1 MIGSRLS
8 SVIEDE
14 IPGLEQPRDPGHPP
28 TVPTRFDRG
37 RYVYASLR
45 ACGHACTFGLAA
57 AVCQGQS
64 SEQGKLLPLLEVLK
78 NAGVSGS
85 LEFSG
90 TCSLSDPSH
99 FLELPQFDTPATT
112 SGSPLQIVREMFA
125 HNRTMQVTQDP
136 DGTIRIIQH
145 GVPTDILAVKIA
157 QVTFQIG
164 RPAQEPIYDANAALA
179 QVFATPEIQLF
190 MRDHDVE
197 PPGFTLT
204 GAISPSIH
212 PPDAPYI
219 SAAPL
224 HDVAF
229 AEALNYILKSF
240 RGIWYYKNCP
250 GTDKRNRTV
259 SMGFYHLHKTGA
271 GLIIQ

>member
-1 MIGSRLS
+1 M
-8 SVIEDE
+8 
-14 IPGLEQPRDPGHPP
+14 P
-28 TVPTRFDRG
+28 
-37 RYVYASLR
+37 RYVLAVLLLL
-45 ACGHACTFGLAA
+45 GLAA

-64 SEQGKLLPLLEVLK
+64 SEQAKLLPLLEVLK

-90 TCSLSDPSH
+90 TCNLFDPSH

-125 HNRTMQVTQDP
+125 HNRTMQVTRGP
-136 DGTIRIIQH
+136 DGTIRIVQH

-157 QVTFQIG
+157 EVSFEIG
-164 RPAQEPIYDANAALA
+164 RPAKEPIYDANAALA
-179 QVFATPEIQLF
+179 QAFATPEVQLF
-190 MRDHDVE
+190 MRSHDVE
-197 PPGFTLT
+197 PPGFTLA
-204 GAISPSIH
+204 GSISPSIH

-219 SAAPL
+219 SAASL
-224 HDVAF
+224 HDVTF

-250 GTDKRNRTV
+250 GTTNRRRRV
-259 SMGFYHLHKTGA
+259 VMGFYDLQKTGVEW
-271 GLIIQ
+271 IVQ